1 MKIFIG
7 QQPPGAYCSGQTQT
21 TSTFLSKHLLKHRHM
36 YFFHLLALSFSC
48 FHSFLSLCRWLHE
61 EVFLLRDNGKKT
73 HLISWTRRCI
83 LAIAQ
88 HKERGRFGSVM
99 CFCVCLAGCCSLD
112 FRKAFYRGE
121 WKQEQ
126 WKTGCTPHVEP
137 FPVVLQTG
145 TIAAAVSHLAVMQK
159 LHPSANG
166 FWVVLVCAICSS
178 SCILFFLWVYFYF
191 FGILVTI
198 VEMPECIL

>member
-1 MKIFIG
+1 
-7 QQPPGAYCSGQTQT
+7 
-21 TSTFLSKHLLKHRHM
+21 
-36 YFFHLLALSFSC
+36 
-48 FHSFLSLCRWLHE
+48 
-61 EVFLLRDNGKKT
+61 
-73 HLISWTRRCI
+73 
-83 LAIAQ
+83 
-88 HKERGRFGSVM
+88 M

-145 TIAAAVSHLAVMQK
+145 TIAAAVCHLAVMQK
-159 LHPSANG
+159 LYPSANG

-178 SCILFFLWVYFYF
+178 SCIFFAS
-191 FGILVTI
+191 ILVTI
-198 VEMPECIL
+198 VEMPECTLTDYSLLYRSGDGQLWLQLMIFKKSVIRKNLYPVIL